1 MPMMDSRPSRPYIA
15 RCWGVR
21 YVVSFLYCTLY
32 NPNRMG
38 RGKIGQ
44 AAQNLVKKARVQCSQ
59 NNNTDL
65 TEHISLFDTA
75 FNQKFKQITFD
86 Q

>member
-1 MPMMDSRPSRPYIA
+1 MF
-15 RCWGVR
+15 
-21 YVVSFLYCTLY
+21 FLF
-32 NPNRMG
+32 NPNSMRGGYLG
-38 RGKIGQ
+38 R
-44 AAQNLVKKARVQCSQ
+44 ATQNLVKSARVQCSQ